1 MKAILAILWIVFMT
15 GAVWGQRSQACK
27 ACPDTATIDA
37 QFPRR
42 NPKHVKPEKA
52 KLQREPKRHD
62 KGSKKSIP
70 GETLAIR
77 VPAPLRR
84 P

>member
-1 MKAILAILWIVFMT
+1 MKAILLIVLMT
-15 GAVWGQRSQACK
+15 GAGWGQKSQACK
-27 ACPDTATIDA
+27 ACPDSATIDA
-37 QFPRR
+37 QFPRN

-70 GETLAIR
+70 AGALAIR
-77 VPAPLRR
+77 VPAPLRH